1 MKNMT
6 TLEITYS
13 GSGDLLSIWG
23 NGKGLYKG
31 SAQIV
36 TMDPNCSSF
45 YNADGKCVGIY
56 WFDAGRIA
64 LPVLERDDLS
74 EVKKYPEL
82 LVDYCRESDT
92 LLFGNR
98 NPVIRSEEIVPGLT
112 AHLGPDG
119 LAQRF
124 TLENVSDVLL
134 YRFHNPNWS

>member
-45 YNADGKCVGIY
+45 YNSDGKCVGIY

-74 EVKKYPEL
+74 EVQKYPEL

>member
-13 GSGDLLSIWG
+13 GAGDLLSIWG

-45 YNADGKCVGIY
+45 YNSDGECVGIY

-74 EVKKYPEL
+74 EVQKYPEL

>member
-74 EVKKYPEL
+74 EVQKYPEL

-98 NPVIRSEEIVPGLT
+98 NAVIRSEEIVPGLT

>member
-45 YNADGKCVGIY
+45 YNSDGECVGIY

-74 EVKKYPEL
+74 EVQKYPEL

-98 NPVIRSEEIVPGLT
+98 NPVVRSEEIVPGLT

>member
-1 MKNMT
+1 MGNIT
-6 TLEITYS
+6 TPEITYS
-13 GSGDLLSIWG
+13 GAGDLLSIWG
-23 NGKGLYKG
+23 NGKGPYEG
-31 SAQIV
+31 SARIV
-36 TMDPNCSSF
+36 TMDPDCSSF
-45 YNADGKCVGIY
+45 YNSDGKCVGIY

-98 NPVIRSEEIVPGLT
+98 HPVIRSEEIVPGLT

>member
-45 YNADGKCVGIY
+45 YNSDGQCVGIY

-64 LPVLERDDLS
+64 LPVLERGDLS
-74 EVKKYPEL
+74 EVQKYPEL

-98 NPVIRSEEIVPGLT
+98 NPVIRSEEIVTGLT
-112 AHLGPDG
+112 AHLGPNG

>member
-45 YNADGKCVGIY
+45 YNSDGKCVGIY

-74 EVKKYPEL
+74 EVQKYPEL

-98 NPVIRSEEIVPGLT
+98 HPVIRSEEIVPGLT